1 MPMIC
6 SSDLATMKWLNLQNN
21 GKFLPRAVIE
31 TRAHY
36 QPDLLHLLEL
46 CLGPA
51 KVGGLAA
58 KPGSAKR
65 TNTTSVL
72 GNHTVKGYGEPKGLV
87 REQQQL
93 RKDWERMLDCLSLG
107 LCQLFECSLHTST
120 P

>member
-72 GNHTVKGYGEPKGLV
+72 GNHTSAIITGICEWVF
-87 REQQQL
+87 
-93 RKDWERMLDCLSLG
+93 
-107 LCQLFECSLHTST
+107 CQVHCRAYRQHYPPWRL
-120 P
+120 